1 VADVQQLR
9 RTTGEPAASRPESA
23 TTATTR
29 PAIQRARRRESL
41 WALGFL
47 APQLVG
53 LLVFMV
59 GPLIFALFLSFTNW
73 DGFGARTFAGLE
85 NYKYVFTDPQLA
97 ISARNTIWLTV
108 MQVPGLLISGFIVAY
123 FLQKAGRLTGFYR
136 VLFFAPQ
143 VTSSVAVA
151 AIWLWLFNPEISPI
165 NGFLARFGI
174 TGPDWLQDP
183 RTVIFAFALVGVWQ
197 GIGYQVVMFM
207 AGLGNVPRALLEAAD
222 IDGASGWQKLWKITL
237 PMLSPTI
244 LFLSITSIIA
254 SFQIFDIVYV
264 MLDTTAPSGAR
275 TIVYEI
281 VQIAF
286 RMFAYGKASALAVC
300 LFLSLLILTGLQLL
314 AQRRWVHYT
323 E

>member
-1 VADVQQLR
+1 VTELAER
-9 RTTGEPAASRPESA
+9 RTDRSGAMIESSPARPEVRRS
-23 TTATTR
+23 
-29 PAIQRARRRESL
+29 RRREAL

-47 APQLVG
+47 SPQLVG
-53 LLVFMV
+53 LIVFMV
-59 GPLIFALFLSFTNW
+59 GPLIFALILSLTNW
-73 DGFGARTFAGLE
+73 DGFGERTFAGLA
-85 NYKYVFTDPQLA
+85 NYGYVFSDPQLA

-108 MQVPGLLISGFIVAY
+108 MQVPGLLLSGFIAAF
-123 FLQKAGRLTGFYR
+123 FLQKAGRLTGLYR
-136 VLFFAPQ
+136 VMFFAPQ

-165 NGFLARFGI
+165 NNALAAIGI
-174 TGPDWLQDP
+174 QGPDWLQDP
-183 RTVIFAFALVGVWQ
+183 RTVIIAFALVGVWH

-207 AGLGNVPRALLEAAD
+207 AGLSNVPKALMEAAD
-222 IDGASGWQKLWKITL
+222 IDGANGWQKLRKVTL

-264 MLDTTAPSGAR
+264 MLDTTAPSGSR

-281 VQIAF
+281 VQVAF
-286 RMFAYGKASALAVC
+286 RQFAYGKAAAIAVC
-300 LFLSLLILTGLQLL
+300 LFIMLLLLTGLQLL
-314 AQRRWVHYT
+314 AQRRWVYYA

>member
-1 VADVQQLR
+1 MTEATQEAETVGTAGAAAEPREAPPARDALR
-9 RTTGEPAASRPESA
+9 A
-23 TTATTR
+23 T
-29 PAIQRARRRESL
+29 RRRESL

-47 APQLVG
+47 GPQLIG
-53 LLVFMV
+53 LLVFMI
-59 GPLIFALFLSFTNW
+59 GPLIFALYLSFTNW
-73 DGFGARTFAGLE
+73 TGFGERTWAGLG
-85 NYKYVFTDPQLA
+85 NYAYIFTDPQIA
-97 ISARNTIWLTV
+97 VSARNTVWLTV
-108 MQVPGLLISGFIVAY
+108 LQVPGLLLSGFIAAF
-123 FLQKAGRLTGFYR
+123 FLQKAGRMTGVYR

-143 VTSSVAVA
+143 VTSWVAVA

-165 NGFLARFGI
+165 NNALAGVGI

-183 RTVIFAFALVGVWQ
+183 NTVILSFALVGVWQ

-207 AGLGNVPRALLEAAD
+207 AGLANVPRALIEAAD
-222 IDGASGWQKLWKITL
+222 IDGANGWQKLRNVTL
-237 PMLSPTI
+237 PILSPTI

-264 MLDTTAPSGAR
+264 MLDTTAPSGSR

-281 VQIAF
+281 VQIGF
-286 RMFAYGKASALAVC
+286 RQFAYGKASAIAVC

-314 AQRRWVHYT
+314 AQRRWVYYA

>member
-1 VADVQQLR
+1 MTDLAEEIER
-9 RTTGEPAASRPESA
+9 STKPGARTAPVPQ
-23 TTATTR
+23 R
-29 PAIQRARRRESL
+29 PAQRRSRRRESL

-47 APQLVG
+47 GPQLIG
-53 LLVFMV
+53 LIVFMV

-73 DGFGARTFAGLE
+73 TGFGERTFAGFG
-85 NYKYVFTDPQLA
+85 NYAYIFSDPQIA
-97 ISARNTIWLTV
+97 VSARNTIWLTV
-108 MQVPGLLISGFIVAY
+108 MQVPGLLLSGFIAAF
-123 FLQKAGRLTGFYR
+123 FLQQAGRMTSVYR

-143 VTSSVAVA
+143 VTSWVAIA

-165 NGFLARFGI
+165 NNALAAVGI

-183 RTVIFAFALVGVWQ
+183 KTVIMSFALVGIWQ

-207 AGLGNVPRALLEAAD
+207 AGLANVPRALIEAAD
-222 IDGASGWQKLWKITL
+222 IDGANAWQKLRKVTL
-237 PMLSPTI
+237 PILSPTI

-264 MLDTTAPSGAR
+264 MLDTTAPSGSR

-281 VQIAF
+281 VQIGF
-286 RMFAYGKASALAVC
+286 RQFAYGKASAIAVC
-300 LFLSLLILTGLQLL
+300 LFISLLILTGLQLL
-314 AQRRWVHYT
+314 AQRRWVYYA